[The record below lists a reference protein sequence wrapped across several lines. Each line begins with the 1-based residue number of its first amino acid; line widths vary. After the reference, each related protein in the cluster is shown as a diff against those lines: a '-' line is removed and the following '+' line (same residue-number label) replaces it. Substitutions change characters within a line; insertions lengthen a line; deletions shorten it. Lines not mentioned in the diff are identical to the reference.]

1 MKSEREEEMKKDG
14 ENSVIN
20 YADRGVESWK
30 KEKQK
35 SNPIA
40 VKVVKFLLISVVLFK
55 TNTSWSFNVMNGE
68 GIKGTSSIYKKMNFL
83 CPK

>member
-1 MKSEREEEMKKDG
+1 MKSEEKEEG

-30 KEKQK
+30 KERQK

-40 VKVVKFLLISVVLFK
+40 VKVVKFLLISVVLF
-55 TNTSWSFNVMNGE
+55 
-68 GIKGTSSIYKKMNFL
+68 
-83 CPK
+83 